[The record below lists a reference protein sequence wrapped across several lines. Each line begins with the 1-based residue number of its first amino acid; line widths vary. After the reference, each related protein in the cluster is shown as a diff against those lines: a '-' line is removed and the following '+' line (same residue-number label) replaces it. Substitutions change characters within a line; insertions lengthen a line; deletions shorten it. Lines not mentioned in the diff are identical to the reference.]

1 MKKTFEVMIMIAFLS
16 AGLLQSQTR
25 DRAAVPLRYTW
36 NLQDLYATD
45 DTWRKE
51 KDHYAAQI
59 PALSAL
65 KGKLSTPAG
74 LLQGLKIVSGISK
87 ELVRLANYS
96 SMKSDQDTRDAG
108 CTAMRQEMSQIFT
121 DLQTQTAFLEPEIL
135 KLGRQT
141 VEAMITQEPGL
152 REYRMYLLDLFRRNE
167 HKLSEKEEKLIAE
180 AGLMAESPYNIYSL
194 FSNAELPYPQVT
206 LSDGS
211 TVLVDQAGYQ
221 RYRAYANRQDR
232 EKVFQAFFTGL
243 EKFQRSLGAAL
254 NGQIKK
260 DLFYSRARNYPN
272 TLAASLDENNIPEA
286 VYLNLI
292 KNVNDHLP
300 TFHRYLNLRKKML
313 KVDQLKYSDLYVPVV
328 PGLDLE
334 YSIEQAQTM
343 IQEAL
348 KPLGQE
354 YGKVIERAFNERWVD
369 VYPTTGKRSGA
380 YSNGDS
386 YDVHPYILM
395 NYNGQYNDVSTLA
408 HELGHS
414 MHSYLSNKTQPYPTA
429 SYSIFVAE
437 VASTLNEALLIDQQ
451 LKKIKDDQVRLSL
464 LMNQLDGIKGT
475 VFRQTQFAEFE
486 WAIHQRAERGEPLT
500 GEVFSRIYGDIVRK
514 YYGHDL
520 GVCSIDDLYRV
531 EWAFIPH
538 FYYNYYVYQYSTSFT
553 ASTALA
559 EKIIAGEK
567 GAVDQCLAFLS
578 AGGSEYPIDLLKKA
592 GVDMTSAE
600 PFQKTMAVMNRTMDE
615 IEKILAK
622 K

>member
-1 MKKTFEVMIMIAFLS
+1 MKKTVEAMIMIAFLS
-16 AGLLQSQTR
+16 AGMLQSQTR
-25 DRAAVPLRYTW
+25 ERAAVPLRHTW
-36 NLQDLYATD
+36 NLQDLYVTD
-45 DTWRKE
+45 DDWRKE
-51 KDHYAAQI
+51 KENYAAQI
-59 PALSAL
+59 PALSAF

-74 LLQGLKIVSGISK
+74 LLQGLKTVSGISK

-108 CTAMRQEMSQIFT
+108 YTAMRQEMSQIFT

-135 KLGRQT
+135 KLGRPA
-141 VEAMITQEPGL
+141 VETMIHQEPGL
-152 REYRMYLLDLFRRNE
+152 RDYRMYLLDLFRRNE

-232 EKVFQAFFTGL
+232 EKVFQAFFAGL

-300 TFHRYLNLRKKML
+300 TFHRYLALRKKML

-328 PGLDLE
+328 PGLELE
-334 YSIEQAQTM
+334 YSIEQAQAM

-348 KPLGQE
+348 KPLGKE

-464 LMNQLDGIKGT
+464 LMNHLDGIKGT

-520 GVCSIDDLYRV
+520 GVCAVDDLYRV